1 MECLMD
7 DNDDSIEETMSEEP
21 NILSRSISGT
31 FQAVPAQVIEQTEME
46 KQKPMELS
54 IDKLNKERREFCNS
68 MLTENAAT
76 KSEHFTD
83 QVKRNKVDL
92 MAEIRS
98 QVQAT
103 PADDEVFHF
112 GRAKAASPVVLID
125 THIEQGDVF
134 QQSHQNKFIQ
144 EFKSEDLVS
153 VQKTEVMHESRQ
165 EIFESHQE
173 TSFASNLSTQNQR
186 VMNSLQS
193 AQNIEAQSARR
204 VYSIDAPTP
213 VTTPSPVT
221 APVIKASHVA
231 APAPFVQKTEVRHE
245 SRQETFESHQET
257 SFASN
262 ISTQNIGA
270 QSAGRVYSIDA
281 PTPITSPSPVTVPVV
296 KDSQVAT
303 PAPVVKAS
311 AVPSPVP
318 NSTPSPLTTP
328 TTVVRASP
336 IATID
341 APIIIAVTPPPAPTP
356 APDLASM
363 GAPSPLPPPMVVT
376 SPSLIP
382 MHAQP
387 EIPAAV
393 SPLAVPSPITTPV
406 PPSPRPTKELTQS
419 QSLPRNVTMR
429 QKPTKLKMFEASQRE
444 KVFSISG
451 MWNSVR
457 LGLVKERST
466 FWQPSSIN
474 DDNSQTKAP
483 NYMIQKKDNKR
494 NSRVIDPNEWV
505 MPAASIAT
513 SIDSETEKEV
523 VLHKSLSV
531 GQLDVVDVEDN
542 VEGMMVSQATVAFEQ
557 RANGRKSADIFVHN
571 VKVKKDEVAA
581 VETQVKERLI
591 TKKADDILALVEILA
606 DKEKVSETLTET
618 SNEKLCEN
626 QDNNSESLG
635 SSNPPPPELAPEL
648 PLASLIIEND
658 AASPTPPPLPSPPP
672 PTKKLPQI
680 PPEATLPPP
689 VPEVPHRNSS
699 KLAVKKKMLVHSK
712 ATTNPVAPATPA
724 APPPPILQIVNME
737 TSSVNGDRVQEL
749 ERLDEEKRLQDEAG
763 KRSKIVQEQEKKFYE
778 KLEISENYQRRQAQ
792 QQATQDYA
800 PTPPPPPK
808 VNYDKPNKANQQ
820 RLEKL
825 KVQELKERMKLK
837 EMERRKRQIEEE
849 IAREKKHL
857 ASLIHLEKE
866 SSPLTNAKNE
876 AAELVSS
883 PPPPP
888 VPPRPFN
895 HAKSRPPPAAPIQP
909 QQQSS
914 EELQPNHG
922 KSRSTNQVHLLVEE
936 PQFISLD
943 DTVKDLEKTTLELK
957 NMAQK
962 RAADNDEAIRQTAGA
977 VREVAQVLLDAAI
990 HSDDD
995 TEGYSEGA
1003 EDFSCGIEMPFSM
1016 AGGGTELDSGN
1027 VTPVQTLGELEDISV
1042 EELELQSSTSP
1053 RRTPLKS
1060 LLKKSFETEE
1070 TPEEPLTTVRERSCS
1085 PRKAVHFSKVD
1096 QVKCMSQES
1105 LVSTAPSD
1113 GSQSEAQTVNA
1124 TSMTCTAKPAPK
1136 ENGDAG
1142 APRRNQLVS

>member
-7 DNDDSIEETMSEEP
+7 DNDDSIEETLSEEP

-46 KQKPMELS
+46 KPMELS
-54 IDKLNKERREFCNS
+54 VDKLNKERREFCNS
-68 MLTENAAT
+68 MLTENVAN
-76 KSEHFTD
+76 KSEHFID
-83 QVKRNKVDL
+83 QVKRKKVDI
-92 MAEIRS
+92 MAEIRC

-125 THIEQGDVF
+125 THIEQDDVF

-153 VQKTEVMHESRQ
+153 VQKTEVKHESRQ
-165 EIFESHQE
+165 ETFESHRE
-173 TSFASNLSTQNQR
+173 TSFSSNLSTR
-186 VMNSLQS
+186 
-193 AQNIEAQSARR
+193 NIGAQSSRR

-213 VTTPSPVT
+213 VPSPSPVT
-221 APVIKASHVA
+221 APVVKA
-231 APAPFVQKTEVRHE
+231 
-245 SRQETFESHQET
+245 
-257 SFASN
+257 
-262 ISTQNIGA
+262 
-270 QSAGRVYSIDA
+270 
-281 PTPITSPSPVTVPVV
+281 
-296 KDSQVAT
+296 SQVAA

-318 NSTPSPLTTP
+318 NSTPSPLRTP
-328 TTVVRASP
+328 TTVVTASP
-336 IATID
+336 ITID

-356 APDLASM
+356 APAPGVASM
-363 GAPSPLPPPMVVT
+363 AAPSPLPAPMTVA
-376 SPSLIP
+376 SPSPIP
-382 MHAQP
+382 MHAHP
-387 EIPAAV
+387 EIPPTV
-393 SPLAVPSPITTPV
+393 SPIAAPSPISTPV
-406 PPSPRPTKELTQS
+406 PPSPHPTKKELIQS

-457 LGLVKERST
+457 LGFVKERSN
-466 FWQPSSIN
+466 FWQPSSDN
-474 DDNSQTKAP
+474 DDSSQTRAP
-483 NYMIQKKDNKR
+483 NYMIQKKNNKR

-513 SIDSETEKEV
+513 STDSETEKEV
-523 VLHKSLSV
+523 LLHKSLSV

-571 VKVKKDEVAA
+571 VKVKRDEVAA
-581 VETQVKERLI
+581 VETQVDERKI
-591 TKKADDILALVEILA
+591 TKKADDKVEILA
-606 DKEKVSETLTET
+606 DKEAAKVEEKVSETLNET
-618 SNEKLCEN
+618 SYEKLCEN
-626 QDNNSESLG
+626 QEYNSESLG
-635 SSNPPPPELAPEL
+635 SSNLPPPELAPEL
-648 PLASLIIEND
+648 PLASLIITND

-672 PTKKLPQI
+672 PIKELPQI
-680 PPEATLPPP
+680 PSEATLPPP

-712 ATTNPVAPATPA
+712 AITNPVAPATPA
-724 APPPPILQIVNME
+724 APPPPVLQIVNME
-737 TSSVNGDRVQEL
+737 TLSVNGDRGQEL
-749 ERLDEEKRLQDEAG
+749 GRLAEEKRLQDEAG

-825 KVQELKERMKLK
+825 KAQELKERMKLK

-849 IAREKKHL
+849 IAREKQHL
-857 ASLIHLEKE
+857 ATLIHLEKE

-888 VPPRPFN
+888 VPPRPFS
-895 HAKSRPPPAAPIQP
+895 HAKSRPPPAAPVQP

-914 EELQPNHG
+914 DEVQPNHG
-922 KSRSTNQVHLLVEE
+922 KPRSTNQVHLLMEE

-977 VREVAQVLLDAAI
+977 VREVAQVLLEAAI

-1070 TPEEPLTTVRERSCS
+1070 THSLPEEPLTTVRERSCS
-1085 PRKAVHFSKVD
+1085 PRKAVHFSEVD
-1096 QVKCMSQES
+1096 QVKLMSQES

-1124 TSMTCTAKPAPK
+1124 TSITCTAKPAPK
-1136 ENGDAG
+1136 ANGDAG
-1142 APRRNQLVS
+1142 APRRNQLVP

>member
-1 MECLMD
+1 MD
-7 DNDDSIEETMSEEP
+7 DNDDSIEETLSEEP

-46 KQKPMELS
+46 KPLELS
-54 IDKLNKERREFCNS
+54 VDKLNKERREFCNS
-68 MLTENAAT
+68 MLTENVAA
-76 KSEHFTD
+76 KSEHFID
-83 QVKRNKVDL
+83 QVKRKKVDL
-92 MAEIRS
+92 MAEIRC

-112 GRAKAASPVVLID
+112 GRAKAVSPVVLID
-125 THIEQGDVF
+125 THIEKGDVF
-134 QQSHQNKFIQ
+134 QQSHQNKFMQ

-153 VQKTEVMHESRQ
+153 VQKTEIMHESRQ

-186 VMNSLQS
+186 VMNSLHS

-221 APVIKASHVA
+221 APVVKASQVA
-231 APAPFVQKTEVRHE
+231 APAP
-245 SRQETFESHQET
+245 
-257 SFASN
+257 
-262 ISTQNIGA
+262 
-270 QSAGRVYSIDA
+270 
-281 PTPITSPSPVTVPVV
+281 VV
-296 KDSQVAT
+296 KS
-303 PAPVVKAS
+303 S

-318 NSTPSPLTTP
+318 SSTPSPLSTP

-336 IATID
+336 ITTID
-341 APIIIAVTPPPAPTP
+341 APIIIAVTPPSAPTP
-356 APDLASM
+356 APDLASIAASPPLPAPM
-363 GAPSPLPPPMVVT
+363 AVASPSP
-376 SPSLIP
+376 IP
-382 MHAQP
+382 MHAHP
-387 EIPAAV
+387 EIPPTV
-393 SPLAVPSPITTPV
+393 SPLAAPSPISTPV
-406 PPSPRPTKELTQS
+406 PPSPRPTKKELIQS
-419 QSLPRNVTMR
+419 QSLPRNVAMR

-457 LGLVKERST
+457 LGFVKERST
-466 FWQPSSIN
+466 FWQPSS
-474 DDNSQTKAP
+474 DDDSSQTRAP

-513 SIDSETEKEV
+513 STDSETEKEV
-523 VLHKSLSV
+523 TLHKSLSV

-542 VEGMMVSQATVAFEQ
+542 TEGMMVSQATVAFEQ

-571 VKVKKDEVAA
+571 VKVKKDEVAT
-581 VETQVKERLI
+581 VETQVNERKI
-591 TKKADDILALVEILA
+591 TKKADDLVEILA
-606 DKEKVSETLTET
+606 DKEVAKVKEKVSETLTEK
-618 SNEKLCEN
+618 SYEKLCEN
-626 QDNNSESLG
+626 QENNSELLG
-635 SSNPPPPELAPEL
+635 SSNPPPPELALEL
-648 PLASLIIEND
+648 PLASLIITND

-672 PTKKLPQI
+672 PIKELPQI
-680 PPEATLPPP
+680 LPEATLPPP

-699 KLAVKKKMLVHSK
+699 KLAVKKKMLVHSN
-712 ATTNPVAPATPA
+712 ATTNPVASATPA
-724 APPPPILQIVNME
+724 APPPPVLQIVNVE
-737 TSSVNGDRVQEL
+737 TLSVNGDRVQEL
-749 ERLDEEKRLQDEAG
+749 ERLDEEKRLQDEAS
-763 KRSKIVQEQEKKFYE
+763 KRSKLLQEQEKKFYE

-808 VNYDKPNKANQQ
+808 VNYDKSNKANQQ

-825 KVQELKERMKLK
+825 KAQELKERMKLK

-849 IAREKKHL
+849 IAREKQHL

-895 HAKSRPPPAAPIQP
+895 HAKSRPPPAAPVQV

-914 EELQPNHG
+914 EEFQPNHG

-943 DTVKDLEKTTLELK
+943 DTVKDLERTTLELK

-977 VREVAQVLLDAAI
+977 VREVAQVLLEAAN

-1042 EELELQSSTSP
+1042 EELELQSS

-1070 TPEEPLTTVRERSCS
+1070 THSLPEEPLTTVRERSCS
-1085 PRKAVHFSKVD
+1085 PRKAVHFSEVD
-1096 QVKCMSQES
+1096 QVKLMSQES

-1124 TSMTCTAKPAPK
+1124 TSITCTAKPTPK
-1136 ENGDAG
+1136 ANGDAG

>member
-1 MECLMD
+1 MD
-7 DNDDSIEETMSEEP
+7 DNDDSIEETFSEEP

-186 VMNSLQS
+186 VMNSLHS

-221 APVIKASHVA
+221 
-231 APAPFVQKTEVRHE
+231 
-245 SRQETFESHQET
+245 
-257 SFASN
+257 
-262 ISTQNIGA
+262 
-270 QSAGRVYSIDA
+270 
-281 PTPITSPSPVTVPVV
+281 VPVV

-303 PAPVVKAS
+303 PAPVLKAS

-336 IATID
+336 ITTID
-341 APIIIAVTPPPAPTP
+341 APIIIAVTPPP

-376 SPSLIP
+376 SPSPIP

-393 SPLAVPSPITTPV
+393 SPFAVPSPITTPV

-505 MPAASIAT
+505 MPAASNAT

-523 VLHKSLSV
+523 ILHKSLSV

-648 PLASLIIEND
+648 PLASLIIEDD

-712 ATTNPVAPATPA
+712 STTNPVAPTTPA
-724 APPPPILQIVNME
+724 APPPPVLQIVNLE

-763 KRSKIVQEQEKKFYE
+763 KRSKLVQEQEKKFYE

-895 HAKSRPPPAAPIQP
+895 HAKSRPPPAAPVQA
-909 QQQSS
+909 QQHSA

-1136 ENGDAG
+1136 ANGDAG

>member
-1 MECLMD
+1 
-7 DNDDSIEETMSEEP
+7 
-21 NILSRSISGT
+21 
-31 FQAVPAQVIEQTEME
+31 
-46 KQKPMELS
+46 
-54 IDKLNKERREFCNS
+54 
-68 MLTENAAT
+68 
-76 KSEHFTD
+76 
-83 QVKRNKVDL
+83 
-92 MAEIRS
+92 
-98 QVQAT
+98 
-103 PADDEVFHF
+103 
-112 GRAKAASPVVLID
+112 
-125 THIEQGDVF
+125 
-134 QQSHQNKFIQ
+134 
-144 EFKSEDLVS
+144 
-153 VQKTEVMHESRQ
+153 
-165 EIFESHQE
+165 
-173 TSFASNLSTQNQR
+173 
-186 VMNSLQS
+186 
-193 AQNIEAQSARR
+193 
-204 VYSIDAPTP
+204 
-213 VTTPSPVT
+213 
-221 APVIKASHVA
+221 
-231 APAPFVQKTEVRHE
+231 
-245 SRQETFESHQET
+245 
-257 SFASN
+257 
-262 ISTQNIGA
+262 
-270 QSAGRVYSIDA
+270 
-281 PTPITSPSPVTVPVV
+281 
-296 KDSQVAT
+296 
-303 PAPVVKAS
+303 
-311 AVPSPVP
+311 
-318 NSTPSPLTTP
+318 
-328 TTVVRASP
+328 
-336 IATID
+336 
-341 APIIIAVTPPPAPTP
+341 
-356 APDLASM
+356 M
-363 GAPSPLPPPMVVT
+363 GAPSPLPPPMGVT
-376 SPSLIP
+376 SPSPIP
-382 MHAQP
+382 MHTQP

-393 SPLAVPSPITTPV
+393 SPLAVPSPITTPI

-457 LGLVKERST
+457 LGPVKERST

-513 SIDSETEKEV
+513 SIDSETEV
-523 VLHKSLSV
+523 ILHKSLSV

-763 KRSKIVQEQEKKFYE
+763 KRSKLVQEQEKKFYE

-792 QQATQDYA
+792 QQATKDYA

-866 SSPLTNAKNE
+866 SSPLTNAK
-876 AAELVSS
+876 
-883 PPPPP
+883 
-888 VPPRPFN
+888 
-895 HAKSRPPPAAPIQP
+895 K
-909 QQQSS
+909 
-914 EELQPNHG
+914 
-922 KSRSTNQVHLLVEE
+922 
-936 PQFISLD
+936 
-943 DTVKDLEKTTLELK
+943 
-957 NMAQK
+957 
-962 RAADNDEAIRQTAGA
+962 
-977 VREVAQVLLDAAI
+977 
-990 HSDDD
+990 
-995 TEGYSEGA
+995 
-1003 EDFSCGIEMPFSM
+1003 
-1016 AGGGTELDSGN
+1016 
-1027 VTPVQTLGELEDISV
+1027 
-1042 EELELQSSTSP
+1042 
-1053 RRTPLKS
+1053 
-1060 LLKKSFETEE
+1060 
-1070 TPEEPLTTVRERSCS
+1070 
-1085 PRKAVHFSKVD
+1085 
-1096 QVKCMSQES
+1096 
-1105 LVSTAPSD
+1105 
-1113 GSQSEAQTVNA
+1113 
-1124 TSMTCTAKPAPK
+1124 
-1136 ENGDAG
+1136 
-1142 APRRNQLVS
+1142 